1 MSILDEF
8 QHLCCRLVK
17 CKSWWK
23 DASEEEREAQK
34 INLYILADLL
44 DETFNKMNEKEREE
58 ALIMLEVS
66 LEGTIHEGGM

>member
-34 INLYILADLL
+34 INLYILGDLL